1 MIDTLFSWTYSH
13 PTQINLKIHL
23 KIDENSNKKTIKLNI
38 NDNNYYLYIHFYNYL
53 PDFKLNKNLYIFI
66 KK

>member
-13 PTQINLKIHL
+13 LTQINLKIHL

-38 NDNNYYLYIHFYNYL
+38 NDNNYYLYIHFHNYL
-53 PDFKLNKNLYIFI
+53 PDFKLNKNLYIL
-66 KK
+66 